1 VWLSP
6 TGCAGSDAT
15 TKVQQRGSRHK
26 SIHKDLIIRRPP
38 GDWGGFPQPRVVQR
52 ESYWPVASTGHA
64 AHGGEPDCVMS
75 VIFFWSCRDQRPR
88 RSFPPGSTGC
98 AAESGPL
105 LSAAWLGLRR
115 RVSVTAR
122 RGGHPLRR
130 GSPPTPNAPSTCP
143 RSAGPLRGRAPA
155 G

>member
-1 VWLSP
+1 MKQEARPGDGLESP
-6 TGCAGSDAT
+6 GFS
-15 TKVQQRGSRHK
+15 RGEEVN
-26 SIHKDLIIRRPP
+26 IRCPP

-52 ESYWPVASTGHA
+52 ESYWTVASTGHA

-130 GSPPTPNAPSTCP
+130 GSLPTPNAPST
-143 RSAGPLRGRAPA
+143 
-155 G
+155 